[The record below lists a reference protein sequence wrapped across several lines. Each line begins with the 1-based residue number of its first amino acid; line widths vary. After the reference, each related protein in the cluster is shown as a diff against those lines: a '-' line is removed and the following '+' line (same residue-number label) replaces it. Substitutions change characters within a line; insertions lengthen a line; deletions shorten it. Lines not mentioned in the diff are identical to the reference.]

1 MYFSKIFVPT
11 SRDNP
16 SEAELVSHKLM
27 VRSGMIKRTAAG
39 IYNWLPIGLKIL
51 KKIEAIVR
59 KNLDETGA
67 QEILMP
73 MVQPSDLW
81 KESERFNE
89 YGKELLVFSDRSKR
103 EFVLGP
109 THEEVVSDI
118 FRSYPI
124 SYKNLPINFYQ
135 IQTKFRDEIRPRF
148 GVMRARE
155 FIMKD
160 AYSFD
165 INKKG
170 LEESY
175 KEMKNAYIKIFNEIG
190 LEYRVVNADSGN
202 IGGDKS
208 EEFHVLA
215 ESGEDLLAISDESS
229 FAANVETFDQKE
241 DPSGLIGRPSPDGKG
256 KLIIKRGIEVG
267 HIFQLGQKYSN
278 KMKVL
283 VKDENAT
290 EIPIFMGCYGIG
302 ITRILGACIEQNN
315 DKNGIIW
322 PKSIAPFDINIIC
335 LDPGKKEVFNSSL
348 NTYKLFKEFK
358 FDVLLDDR
366 DMRPGNKFAD
376 HDLIGIPFS
385 VVISGSNYDKNKLEV
400 GIRGKSEKFNLTPEE
415 LKTLME
421 RQND

>member
-51 KKIEAIVR
+51 KKIEEIVR

-241 DPSGLIGRPSPDGKG
+241 DPSNLIGRPSPDGKG

-335 LDPGKKEVFNSSL
+335 LNPGKKEVFNSSL

-400 GIRGKSEKFNLTPEE
+400 GIRGKNEKFNLTPEE

>member
-59 KNLDETGA
+59 KNLNETGA

-89 YGKELLVFSDRSKR
+89 YGKELLVFSDRSNR

-165 INKKG
+165 IDKKG

-175 KEMKNAYIKIFNEIG
+175 KEMKNAYTKIFNEIG

-241 DPSGLIGRPSPDGKG
+241 DPSDLIGRPSPDGKG

-335 LDPGKKEVFNSSL
+335 LDPNKKEVFDSSL

-400 GIRGKSEKFNLTPEE
+400 GIRGKREKFNLSPEE
-415 LKTLME
+415 LKTFMGK
-421 RQND
+421 

>member
-51 KKIEAIVR
+51 KKIEEIVR

-241 DPSGLIGRPSPDGKG
+241 DPSNLIGRPSPDGKG

-400 GIRGKSEKFNLTPEE
+400 GIRGKNEKFNLTPEE

>member
-170 LEESY
+170 LRESY

-241 DPSGLIGRPSPDGKG
+241 DPSDLIGRPSPDGKG
-256 KLIIKRGIEVG
+256 KLIIKRGIE
-267 HIFQLGQKYSN
+267 
-278 KMKVL
+278 
-283 VKDENAT
+283 DENAT

-421 RQND
+421 KQND

>member
-170 LEESY
+170 LRESY
-175 KEMKNAYIKIFNEIG
+175 KEMKDAYIKIFNEIG

-241 DPSGLIGRPSPDGKG
+241 DPSDLIGRPSPDGKG

>member
-1 MYFSKIFVPT
+1 
-11 SRDNP
+11 
-16 SEAELVSHKLM
+16 
-27 VRSGMIKRTAAG
+27 MIKRTAAG

-51 KKIEAIVR
+51 KKIEEIVR

-241 DPSGLIGRPSPDGKG
+241 DPSNLIGRPSPDGKG

-400 GIRGKSEKFNLTPEE
+400 GIRGKNEKFNLTPEE

>member
-89 YGKELLVFSDRSKR
+89 YGKELLVFSDRSNR

-118 FRSYPI
+118 FRSYPV

-421 RQND
+421 KQND

>member
-118 FRSYPI
+118 FRSYPV

-241 DPSGLIGRPSPDGKG
+241 DPSDLIGRPSPDGKG

>member
-81 KESERFNE
+81 KESERFKE

-322 PKSIAPFDINIIC
+322 PKSIAPFDVNIIC
-335 LDPGKKEVFNSSL
+335 LDPGKKEVFNTSL
-348 NTYKLFKEFK
+348 NIYKLFKEFK

-421 RQND
+421 K

>member
-170 LEESY
+170 LRESY
-175 KEMKNAYIKIFNEIG
+175 KEMKDAYIKIFNEIG

-322 PKSIAPFDINIIC
+322 PKSIAPFDVNIIC
-335 LDPGKKEVFNSSL
+335 LDPGKKDVFNTSL
-348 NTYKLFKEFK
+348 NIYKLFKEFK

-421 RQND
+421 KQND

>member
-89 YGKELLVFSDRSKR
+89 YGKELLVFSDRSNR

-170 LEESY
+170 LRESY
-175 KEMKNAYIKIFNEIG
+175 KEMKDAYIKIFNEIG

-241 DPSGLIGRPSPDGKG
+241 DPSDLIGRPSPDGKG

>member
-241 DPSGLIGRPSPDGKG
+241 DPSDLIGRPSPDGKG

-421 RQND
+421 K

>member
-1 MYFSKIFVPT
+1 
-11 SRDNP
+11 
-16 SEAELVSHKLM
+16 M

-51 KKIEAIVR
+51 KKIEEIVR

-241 DPSGLIGRPSPDGKG
+241 DPSNLIGRPSPDGKG

-400 GIRGKSEKFNLTPEE
+400 GIRGKNEKFNLTPEE

>member
-51 KKIEAIVR
+51 KKIEEIVR

-229 FAANVETFDQKE
+229 FAANVETFDQKQ
-241 DPSGLIGRPSPDGKG
+241 DPSNLIGRPSPDGKG

-400 GIRGKSEKFNLTPEE
+400 GIRGKNEKFNLTPEE

>member
-241 DPSGLIGRPSPDGKG
+241 DPSDLIGRPSPDGKG

-322 PKSIAPFDINIIC
+322 PKSIAPFDVNIIC

>member
-89 YGKELLVFSDRSKR
+89 YGKELLVFSDRSNR

-118 FRSYPI
+118 FRSYPV

-322 PKSIAPFDINIIC
+322 PKSIAPFDVNIIC
-335 LDPGKKEVFNSSL
+335 LDPGKKEVFNTSL
-348 NTYKLFKEFK
+348 NIYKLFKEFK

-421 RQND
+421 KQND

>member
-89 YGKELLVFSDRSKR
+89 YGKELLVFSDRSNR

-118 FRSYPI
+118 FRSYPV

-241 DPSGLIGRPSPDGKG
+241 DPSDLIGRPSPDGKG

-421 RQND
+421 KQND

>member
-241 DPSGLIGRPSPDGKG
+241 DPSDLIGRPSPDGKG

>member
-241 DPSGLIGRPSPDGKG
+241 DPSNLIGRPSPDGKG

-400 GIRGKSEKFNLTPEE
+400 GIRGKSEKFNLSPEE

>member
-109 THEEVVSDI
+109 PHEEVVSDI

-170 LEESY
+170 LRESY
-175 KEMKNAYIKIFNEIG
+175 KEMKDAYIKIFNEIG

-241 DPSGLIGRPSPDGKG
+241 DPSDLIGRPSPDGKG

>member
-81 KESERFNE
+81 KESQRFNE

-241 DPSGLIGRPSPDGKG
+241 DPSDLIGRPSPDGKG

-335 LDPGKKEVFNSSL
+335 LDPGKEEVFNSSL

-400 GIRGKSEKFNLTPEE
+400 GIRGKIEKFNLTPEE

>member
-170 LEESY
+170 LRESY
-175 KEMKNAYIKIFNEIG
+175 KEMKDAYIKIFNEIG

-241 DPSGLIGRPSPDGKG
+241 GPSDLIGRPSPDGKG

>member
-170 LEESY
+170 LRESY
-175 KEMKNAYIKIFNEIG
+175 KEMKDAYIKIFNEIG

-241 DPSGLIGRPSPDGKG
+241 DPSDLIGRPSPDGKG

-322 PKSIAPFDINIIC
+322 PKSIAPFDVNIIC

-348 NTYKLFKEFK
+348 NTYKLFKAFK

>member
-1 MYFSKIFVPT
+1 VYFSKIFVPT

-241 DPSGLIGRPSPDGKG
+241 DPSDLIGRPSPDGKG

>member
-81 KESERFNE
+81 KESQRFNE

-190 LEYRVVNADSGN
+190 LEYRVVSADSGN

-241 DPSGLIGRPSPDGKG
+241 DPSDLIGRPSPDGKG

-335 LDPGKKEVFNSSL
+335 LDPGKEEVFNSSL

-400 GIRGKSEKFNLTPEE
+400 GIRGKIEKFNLTPEE

>member
-59 KNLDETGA
+59 KNLNETGA

-89 YGKELLVFSDRSKR
+89 YGKELLVFSDRSNR

-165 INKKG
+165 IDKKG

-175 KEMKNAYIKIFNEIG
+175 KEMKNAYTKIFNEIG

-241 DPSGLIGRPSPDGKG
+241 DPSDLIGRPSPDGKG

-283 VKDENAT
+283 VKDENAN
-290 EIPIFMGCYGIG
+290 EIPLFMGCYGIG

-335 LDPGKKEVFNSSL
+335 LDPNKKEVFDSSL

-400 GIRGKSEKFNLTPEE
+400 GIRGKREKFNLSPEE
-415 LKTLME
+415 LKTFMGK
-421 RQND
+421 

>member
-170 LEESY
+170 LRESY
-175 KEMKNAYIKIFNEIG
+175 KEMKDAYIKIFNEIG

-241 DPSGLIGRPSPDGKG
+241 DPSDLIGRPSPDGKG

-348 NTYKLFKEFK
+348 NTYKLFKAFK

>member
-1 MYFSKIFVPT
+1 
-11 SRDNP
+11 
-16 SEAELVSHKLM
+16 M

-89 YGKELLVFSDRSKR
+89 YGKELLVFSDRSNR

-170 LEESY
+170 LRESY

-241 DPSGLIGRPSPDGKG
+241 DPSDLIGRPSPDGKG

-421 RQND
+421 KQND

>member
-1 MYFSKIFVPT
+1 VYFSKIFVPT

-89 YGKELLVFSDRSKR
+89 YGKELLVFSDRSNR

-118 FRSYPI
+118 FRSYPV

-322 PKSIAPFDINIIC
+322 PKSIAPFDVNIIC
-335 LDPGKKEVFNSSL
+335 LDPGKKEVFNTSL
-348 NTYKLFKEFK
+348 NIYKLFKEFK

-421 RQND
+421 KQND

>member
-59 KNLDETGA
+59 KNLDEPGA

-170 LEESY
+170 LRESY
-175 KEMKNAYIKIFNEIG
+175 KEMKDAYIKIFNEIG

>member
-51 KKIEAIVR
+51 KKIEEIVR

-89 YGKELLVFSDRSKR
+89 YGKELLVFSDRSNR

-118 FRSYPI
+118 FRSYPV

-241 DPSGLIGRPSPDGKG
+241 DPSDLIGRPSPDGKG

>member
-89 YGKELLVFSDRSKR
+89 YGKELLVFSDRSNR

-170 LEESY
+170 LRESY

-241 DPSGLIGRPSPDGKG
+241 DPSDLIGRPSPDGKG

>member
-1 MYFSKIFVPT
+1 
-11 SRDNP
+11 
-16 SEAELVSHKLM
+16 M

-170 LEESY
+170 LRESY

-241 DPSGLIGRPSPDGKG
+241 DPSDLIGRPSPDGKG

>member
-59 KNLDETGA
+59 KNLNETGA

-89 YGKELLVFSDRSKR
+89 YGKELLVFSDRSNR

-148 GVMRARE
+148 GVMRSRE

-165 INKKG
+165 IDKKG

-175 KEMKNAYIKIFNEIG
+175 KEMKNAYTKIFNEIG

-241 DPSGLIGRPSPDGKG
+241 DPSDLIGRPSPDGKG

-283 VKDENAT
+283 VKDENAN
-290 EIPIFMGCYGIG
+290 EIPLFMGCYGIG

-335 LDPGKKEVFNSSL
+335 LDPNKKEVFDSSL

-400 GIRGKSEKFNLTPEE
+400 GIRGKREKFNLSPEE
-415 LKTLME
+415 LKTFMGK
-421 RQND
+421 

>member
-51 KKIEAIVR
+51 KKIEEIVR

-229 FAANVETFDQKE
+229 FAANVETFDQKQ
-241 DPSGLIGRPSPDGKG
+241 DPSNLIGRPSPDGKG

-366 DMRPGNKFAD
+366 DMRPGNKFANRAAE
-376 HDLIGIPFS
+376 S
-385 VVISGSNYDKNKLEV
+385 
-400 GIRGKSEKFNLTPEE
+400 
-415 LKTLME
+415 
-421 RQND
+421 

>member
-1 MYFSKIFVPT
+1 VYFSKIFVPT

-170 LEESY
+170 LRESY

-241 DPSGLIGRPSPDGKG
+241 DPSDLIGRPSPDGKG